1 MNQTDKLSGV
11 ENAQGQDV
19 GDGIFILKDSFTHD
33 PHAWYVQVG
42 ARVSDG
48 YDGSCA
54 GGPIESVHDNWFEI
68 LRTER
73 LDSRRR
79 PRLCWPSFSPALPTL

>member
-33 PHAWYVQVG
+33 PDAWYVQVG

-48 YDGSCA
+48 YDGAAPEAPLRASMTIGLRSSVPSAWTA
-54 GGPIESVHDNWFEI
+54 G
-68 LRTER
+68 
-73 LDSRRR
+73 RR
-79 PRLCWPSFSPALPTL
+79 PRLCWPSFSPEPPTP

>member
-33 PHAWYVQVG
+33 PHAWYVRW
-42 ARVSDG
+42 A
-48 YDGSCA
+48 
-54 GGPIESVHDNWFEI
+54 
-68 LRTER
+68 
-73 LDSRRR
+73 
-79 PRLCWPSFSPALPTL
+79 PASATAMMEAAPEAH

>member
-33 PHAWYVQVG
+33 PTLV
-42 ARVSDG
+42 
-48 YDGSCA
+48 CP
-54 GGPIESVHDNWFEI
+54 GGCP
-68 LRTER
+68 RQRR
-73 LDSRRR
+73 L
-79 PRLCWPSFSPALPTL
+79 